1 MANSDATMADTTNK
15 QKEPGPGLWLSLTVL
30 TVGFAAACLGLYL
43 AFQSA
48 FELLSIDSFETPGE
62 QTRTLDPGEYEIY
75 LRSASVSIL
84 DLDIEFDDFLNDVG
98 QITVTNAETGE
109 PVGTES
115 FRSSEPLS
123 RSANIYEAVAIFEV
137 ESKGRFTVNV
147 DSEGPS
153 RAVFGR
159 SIESSLDRVAPWLI
173 LAIVGLA
180 FFILGTVLLIVGLV
194 RRKSDR
200 DRQPSLPL
208 MQPVETLVPAP
219 QAQLHPHPHP
229 HPHHPQPP
237 APRRSE
243 TETPWGD

>member
-1 MANSDATMADTTNK
+1 MADTERMANSEVTIPDTPNS
-15 QKEPGPGLWLSLTVL
+15 QKEPGPGLWLSVSLLTI
-30 TVGFAAACLGLYL
+30 GFAAACLGSYL

-115 FRSSEPLS
+115 FRSSEQLS
-123 RSANIYEAVAIFEV
+123 RSANIYEVVAIFEV

-147 DSEGPS
+147 DSEAPS

-173 LAIVGLA
+173 VAVVGLA
-180 FFILGTVLLIVGLV
+180 LFILGTVLLIVGMV
-194 RRKSDR
+194 RRKNHR
-200 DRQPSLPL
+200 DRQPSLPPT
-208 MQPVETLVPAP
+208 QPVDAFVPAP
-219 QAQLHPHPHP
+219 QSQAQSQSQ
-229 HPHHPQPP
+229 PQPP
-237 APRRSE
+237 APRGSE
-243 TETPWGD
+243 TETPW